1 MLFIRV
7 AQWEREVSSTNFI
20 ERGLAYV
27 LFVPS
32 TKCDLTMVRAR
43 GW

>member
-7 AQWEREVSSTNFI
+7 AQWEREANSINFI

-27 LFVPS
+27 LFVPLLPNV
-32 TKCDLTMVRAR
+32 T
-43 GW
+43 